1 MSAVPLRDTAPMS
14 QQNVDAF
21 ERLKAAFDAGD
32 IDTVLAGYSPD
43 TIWDDRKLR
52 PEGAVHRGRDAMRAE
67 LSAWFGA
74 WDDYTSTIEELI
86 DAGDRVV
93 AVVRERG
100 VAKRSGVRIDHRIGL
115 VHRFHDGLI
124 VETTV
129 YRDPLEAL
137 EAVGESATP

>member
-1 MSAVPLRDTAPMS
+1 MPMS
-14 QQNVDAF
+14 QQNVDAV
-21 ERLKAAFDAGD
+21 ERVKAAFDAGD
-32 IDTVLAGYSPD
+32 IDTVLAAYSPD

-52 PEGAVHRGRDAMRAE
+52 PEGAVHHGRDAMRAE
-67 LSAWFGA
+67 MNPWFGA
-74 WDDYTSTIEELI
+74 WDHYAATIEELV

-100 VAKRSGVRIDHRIGL
+100 VAKRSGVTIAHRIGL

-129 YRDPLEAL
+129 YGDPLEAL
-137 EAVGESATP
+137 EVVGESATP